1 MSISILRR
9 YTPSTCTLEIM
20 AKESPLSRWTG
31 QPTLKQV
38 RFQLS
43 FDGPHLPT
51 DRHVAVQ
58 GDRDQ
63 LDRLC
68 DIVEE
73 YVQDLLRQS
82 PAQFDTLLSLTS
94 TESRALSLGDTHRS
108 QNGQIDDRP
117 LHGVSHAGGMSL
129 QPAGA
134 LKHALSLGEL
144 ATSESGPSVTLSTL
158 ELFDLANALDEY
170 QADTLSLPAFEQARQ
185 HYFSNNWL
193 RVAAVLLLTVGVTAT
208 VTQFLP
214 NSSTTNLQTAD
225 SLDNSD
231 DQSGSDDIARSAN
244 DDPTSDETLSESAE
258 VNLGLE
264 QTPSGEAAPFS
275 DLAQPPRPGSSPNS
289 ASENRPP
296 QQRQP
301 SNGGSSPSRSQQP
314 PNLVP
319 SIPPQLSAI
328 PPVERSDRPNSPSA
342 SGDIASNDTA
352 SSSAA
357 ESAPLPSSATMSRQ
371 PSAPGEPRSSDPQQS
386 ESRIS
391 RSAADGLPNQA
402 VLGDPN
408 TIPQLEEIRD
418 YFRDRWQ
425 PPESLT
431 RNLEYR
437 LMLNADGSIER
448 IVPLGPTA
456 EDYIDR
462 TEMPLRDEPFVS
474 RIQGGHMPQ
483 IRLILGAD
491 GDVQAFL
498 EYLN

>member
-31 QPTLKQV
+31 RPALKQI

-51 DRHVAVQ
+51 DRHVVVR

-94 TESRALSLGDTHRS
+94 TEPRAFSLADTHSSR
-108 QNGQIDDRP
+108 NGQFGDRP
-117 LHGVSHAGGMSL
+117 LNEISQSAGMSL
-129 QPAGA
+129 QPVGA
-134 LKHALSLGEL
+134 LKHTLSLGEL
-144 ATSESGPSVTLSTL
+144 ATSESGQSVTLSTL

-170 QADTLSLPAFEQARQ
+170 QADTLSLPTFERARQ

-208 VTQFLP
+208 VTQFLT
-214 NSSTTNLQTAD
+214 NSSTTSLQTAD

-231 DQSGSDDIARSAN
+231 DQSERDDIARSTN
-244 DDPTSDETLSESAE
+244 EDPTSDDTLSESAE

-275 DLAQPPRPGSSPNS
+275 DFAQPARSPSPNS
-289 ASENRPP
+289 ASETRPS

-301 SNGGSSPSRSQQP
+301 NGGQSPSRSQQP
-314 PNLVP
+314 PSPVP
-319 SIPPQLSAI
+319 SIPPQLTAI
-328 PPVERSDRPNSPSA
+328 PPVERSDRASSPSP

-352 SSSAA
+352 SSAA
-357 ESAPLPSSATMSRQ
+357 ESAPLPSSTTMSRQ
-371 PSAPGEPRSSDPQQS
+371 QSDPGGIS
-386 ESRIS
+386 SSNPRPESRIS
-391 RSAADGLPNQA
+391 RSATDGMSDQA
-402 VLGDPN
+402 ALGDPN

-448 IVPLGPTA
+448 VVPLGPTA

-483 IRLILGAD
+483 VRLILGAD
-491 GDVQAFL
+491 GNVQAFL

>member
-31 QPTLKQV
+31 RPTLQQV

-43 FDGPHLPT
+43 FDGPHLPS
-51 DRHVAVQ
+51 DRHVAVR
-58 GDRDQ
+58 GDREQ

-94 TESRALSLGDTHRS
+94 TEPRAFSLAETHRS
-108 QNGQIDDRP
+108 QNGLLGDRS
-117 LHGVSHAGGMSL
+117 LNGVSQPAGMAL
-129 QPAGA
+129 QPVGA
-134 LKHALSLGEL
+134 LKHTLSLGEL
-144 ATSESGPSVTLSTL
+144 TNSESGLSVTLSTL

-170 QADTLSLPAFEQARQ
+170 QADTLSLPAFERARQ

-208 VTQFLP
+208 VTQFLT
-214 NSSTTNLQTAD
+214 NSPTTNLQTAD

-231 DQSGSDDIARSAN
+231 EQFERDDIARSTS
-244 DDPTSDETLSESAE
+244 DDPASDDTLSESAE

-275 DLAQPPRPGSSPNS
+275 DFAQPTRSPSPN
-289 ASENRPP
+289 AAPP
-296 QQRQP
+296 ETRSSQQRQP
-301 SNGGSSPSRSQQP
+301 ANGGQSPGRSQQP
-314 PNLVP
+314 PNSVP
-319 SIPPQLSAI
+319 SIPPQLTAI
-328 PPVERSDRPNSPSA
+328 PPVERSDRPSSPSP
-342 SGDIASNDTA
+342 SGEIASNDTA
-352 SSSAA
+352 SSAA

-371 PSAPGEPRSSDPQQS
+371 PSAPGETSSSDPQPQ
-386 ESRIS
+386 SRIS
-391 RSAADGLPNQA
+391 RSAPDGLPNQA
-402 VLGDPN
+402 TLGDPN

-448 IVPLGPTA
+448 VVPLGPTA

-474 RIQGGHMPQ
+474 RIQDGHMPQ